1 MKLRIKG
8 SSIRLR
14 LSRSDLA
21 KLAGSGAIQD
31 EVHFSSHPR
40 DAWTYGIVRNQVVSA
55 PTVEFNE
62 KRVLVVVGEEDVRR
76 WLSTEEVGIYF
87 SLNIGV
93 YGMLEVAL
101 EKDFA
106 CLDRSDEENSDTFP
120 NPLAS
125 EHCGVATES

>member
-8 SSIRLR
+8 NSIRLR

-21 KLAGSGAIQD
+21 KLAESGAIQD
-31 EVHFSSHPR
+31 EVHFSGHPR
-40 DAWTYGIVRNQVVSA
+40 DAWVYGIARNRALSG
-55 PTVEFNE
+55 PTIEFDE
-62 KRVLVVVGEEDVRR
+62 KQVLVLVGDEDVRR

-93 YGMLEVAL
+93 YGMLEIAL

-125 EHCGVATES
+125 EHCGVAKEV

>member
-8 SSIRLR
+8 NSIRLR
-14 LSRSDLA
+14 VSRSDLA
-21 KLAGSGAIQD
+21 KLAEGGVIQD
-31 EVHFSSHPR
+31 EVHFTGNPR
-40 DAWTYGIVRNQVVSA
+40 DAWIYRIVRRQALSA

-62 KRVLVVVGEEDVRR
+62 RQVSVVVGDEDVRM
-76 WLSTEEVGIYF
+76 WFGTEEVGIYF

-93 YGMLEVAL
+93 HGVLDVAL

-125 EHCGVATES
+125 DHCGIATES

>member
-8 SSIRLR
+8 NSIRLR

-21 KLAGSGAIQD
+21 RLAESGSIQE
-31 EVHFSSHPR
+31 EVHFSGHPG
-40 DAWTYGIVRNQVVSA
+40 DAWVYCIARNRALSG
-55 PTVEFNE
+55 PTIEFDE
-62 KRVLVVVGEEDVRR
+62 KRVLVLVGNEDVRS

-93 YGMLEVAL
+93 YGMLEIAL

>member
-31 EVHFSSHPR
+31 EVHFSGHPR
-40 DAWTYGIVRNQVVSA
+40 DAWTYGIVRNQVVNA

>member
-8 SSIRLR
+8 NSIRLR
-14 LSRSDLA
+14 VSRSDLA

-31 EVHFSSHPR
+31 EVHFSGHPR
-40 DAWTYGIVRNQVVSA
+40 DAWIYGIARRHDWRA
-55 PTVEFNE
+55 PTVEFE
-62 KRVLVVVGEEDVRR
+62 ERQVLVVVGDADIQR
-76 WLSTEEVGIYF
+76 WLGTEEVGIYF
-87 SLNIGV
+87 SLGIGV
-93 YGMLEVAL
+93 HGMLDVAL

-125 EHCGVATES
+125 EHCGVATGS

>member
-8 SSIRLR
+8 NSIRLR
-14 LSRSDLA
+14 VSRSDLA
-21 KLAGSGAIQD
+21 KLAQSGAIQD

-40 DAWTYGIVRNQVVSA
+40 DAWVYGIARKQAVSA
-55 PTVEFNE
+55 PTVEFDE
-62 KRVLVVVGEEDVRR
+62 KRVLVVVGDEDVRR

-93 YGMLEVAL
+93 HGMLEIAL

-125 EHCGVATES
+125 EHCSVATD